1 MTDPNGHR
9 VRKLA
14 LFRSIVRKRD
24 RFDILA
30 LLTNA
35 QNAQGTSNDNGT
47 TSGHKALA
55 GME

>member
-1 MTDPNGHR
+1 MTGPGF

-14 LFRSIVRKRD
+14 LNRSIVFKRD

-35 QNAQGTSNDNGT
+35 QNAQGTSNENGT

>member
-1 MTDPNGHR
+1 MLN
-9 VRKLA
+9 
-14 LFRSIVRKRD
+14 RSIVFKRE

-35 QNAQGTSNDNGT
+35 QNAQGTSNDNGDA
-47 TSGHKALA
+47 SGHKALA